1 VTALLALENVGKR
14 FGSIDAVSDVTFSIE
29 PGRVCCL
36 LGDNGAG
43 KSTVIKLL
51 SGVHTPSTGRIL
63 WEGQHVTFTSPANAL
78 QRGIATVYQDLAL
91 VPLLSVWRNFFLGR
105 ERTVGP
111 FRRLDVATSARIAL
125 DHVSRMGVELR
136 DAAQPVATL
145 SGGERQCVA
154 VARAAYFGARVLIL
168 DEPTAALGVRQ
179 VAIVLRTIAEAR
191 QRGLAVL
198 LVTHNPVHAH
208 AAGDDFVILRRGA
221 VAGKYQ
227 RGDVTPS
234 QLAELV
240 S

>member
-1 VTALLALENVGKR
+1 MSTLLALEHVGKR
-14 FGSIDAVSDVTFSIE
+14 FGSVDAVSDVTFSIE
-29 PGRVCCL
+29 AGRVCCL

-43 KSTVIKLL
+43 KSTLIKLL
-51 SGVHTPSTGRIL
+51 SGVHAPSSGATL
-63 WEGQHVTFTSPANAL
+63 WEGQRVIFESPADAL

-105 ERTVGP
+105 ELTVGP
-111 FRRLDVATSARIAL
+111 LRRIDVATCARVAL
-125 DHVSRMGVELR
+125 EHVSRMGVELR
-136 DAAQPVATL
+136 TAAQPVATL

-179 VAIVLRTIAEAR
+179 VAIVLRTISEAR
-191 QRGLAVL
+191 ERGMAVL
-198 LVTHNPVHAH
+198 LVTHNPMHAH
-208 AAGDDFVILRRGA
+208 AAGDHFVILRRGA
-221 VAGKYQ
+221 VAGEYQ
-227 RGDVTPS
+227 KGEVTPA